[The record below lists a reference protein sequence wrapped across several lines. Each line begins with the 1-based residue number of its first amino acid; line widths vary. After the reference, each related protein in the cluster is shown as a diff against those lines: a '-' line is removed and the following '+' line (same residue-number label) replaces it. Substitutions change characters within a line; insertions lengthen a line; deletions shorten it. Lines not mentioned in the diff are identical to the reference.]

1 MEIVDDF
8 GEDPYYKEYYEKE
21 VKNSEVERFCA
32 TEKLHE
38 SSNKCCVETGV
49 SWKES
54 VQRYYTNQLLN
65 DRATQKFIRNGT
77 YSLKPVYEFT
87 ISERG
92 RPRGIKSHHI
102 SDRVVFNSVTN
113 NVLLPS
119 LSKYLIYDNGAS
131 LKNKGLGFSRMRFEI
146 DLRNAYAKYGE
157 NTYILLI
164 DFSKYFD
171 NIQHQI
177 VYNYL
182 SQYLNPAELEFI
194 KICFKEF
201 EIDVSY
207 MNDEEYLYCM
217 NTLFNVLEYSSIDKS
232 LLTGEKIM
240 CKSIGIGSQLSQII
254 GVYYPHEID
263 NYCKIVKGIKEYGRY
278 CDDSYVMA
286 GSIKELQQIY
296 SDICIIAN
304 KLGIFINHKKTRI
317 QKVNSETISFL
328 KINYIVTPT
337 GGLVRK
343 VNSDTFHR
351 ERRRIIKFK
360 HLLDN
365 GRMELNDIILCYK
378 SWRGTYDCYDSG
390 YEIYKLDL
398 LFMSTFHLD
407 KNFQLIKME
416 E

>member
-21 VKNSEVERFCA
+21 VKNSDVERFCA

-49 SWKES
+49 DWKES

-65 DRATQKFIRNGT
+65 DRTTQKSIRNGNF
-77 YSLKPVYEFT
+77 SLKPVYEFT

-102 SDRVVFNSVTN
+102 SDRVVFNSITN

-146 DLRNAYAKYGE
+146 DLRNAYAKYGK

-182 SQYLNPAELEFI
+182 SQYLNSAELEFI

-240 CKSIGIGSQLSQII
+240 CKSIGIGSQLSQIVGI
-254 GVYYPHEID
+254 YYPHEID

-286 GSIKELQQIY
+286 GSIEELQQIY
-296 SDICIIAN
+296 NDICVIAN

-317 QKVNSETISFL
+317 QKVDSEIISFL

-343 VNSDTFHR
+343 VSSDTFHR

-407 KNFQLIKME
+407 RNFQLIKME